1 MIRGRKV
8 KERTGAGARLYA
20 LRMHLN
26 LSGAQASERWGI
38 SVECINR
45 YELGRELIKS
55 DRAVRIAQME
65 GVSLDWLFALSDE
78 GAPV

>member
-1 MIRGRKV
+1 MKGRKV

-20 LRMHLN
+20 LRMHLQ
-26 LSGAQASERWGI
+26 LTGAQAAERWGI
-38 SVECINR
+38 SAECINR
-45 YELGRELIKS
+45 YERGHELIKS

-65 GVSLDWLFALSDE
+65 GVSLDWLYGLSDE